1 MNMHRNASIPQNV
14 TSLNNT
20 LDNTITFP
28 VPGTKINLVFSKYSK
43 LISQGEL
50 DLCVIEGISS
60 IFDKILIK
68 GKDATLPLGSV
79 EYKYG
84 NIVINVYDFSP
95 PTFAMTYASVATT
108 LRGIA
113 LFTSLFGYYGMTFDV
128 VKVDKGH
135 IGIGDFGMVIPDP
148 PLQSSKMAH

>member
-1 MNMHRNASIPQNV
+1 MHRNAAIPHNV

-20 LDNTITFP
+20 VNTITFP
-28 VPGTKINLVFSKYSK
+28 VPGTKIK
-43 LISQGEL
+43 LIFSNHSPLVSQGQL

-68 GKDATLPLGSV
+68 GKDFPLPLNSV

-84 NIVINVYDFSP
+84 NVVINVHDFSP
-95 PTFAMTYASVATT
+95 PTFAMTFASVAST

-113 LFTSLFGYYGMTFDV
+113 LYASLFGYYGMTFDV
-128 VKVDKGH
+128 YNIDKGH
-135 IGIGDFGMVIPDP
+135 VGIGDFGIAIPDP
-148 PLQSSKMAH
+148 PQLKSSKLAH